1 MNKLK
6 PLEIRNIKISVILKE
21 DIKMELPLISKEQN
35 FVITIYPNS
44 RRLINI
50 TKLKSVKDIYTISKL
65 IVERFN
71 VKIDKVRIDSIFLGR
86 KIIGRKFST
95 EKMIQSCKNH
105 GNGIFK
111 LNFDVE
117 LFHAPFIRSK
127 FGSFNMF
134 GSGSVTCM
142 GVRSVN
148 DIKQIES
155 FLSIVYCKENEIK

>member
-111 LNFDVE
+111 
-117 LFHAPFIRSK
+117 S
-127 FGSFNMF
+127 
-134 GSGSVTCM
+134 
-142 GVRSVN
+142 
-148 DIKQIES
+148 
-155 FLSIVYCKENEIK
+155 

>member
-21 DIKMELPLISKEQN
+21 DIKMKLPLISKEQN

-86 KIIGRKFST
+86 KIVTAPVCRK
-95 EKMIQSCKNH
+95 KL
-105 GNGIFK
+105 FK
-111 LNFDVE
+111 LS
-117 LFHAPFIRSK
+117 LFPGLPVQND
-127 FGSFNMF
+127 GSQ
-134 GSGSVTCM
+134 V
-142 GVRSVN
+142 
-148 DIKQIES
+148 
-155 FLSIVYCKENEIK
+155 

>member
-21 DIKMELPLISKEQN
+21 DIKMKLPLISKEQN

-86 KIIGRKFST
+86 KIT
-95 EKMIQSCKNH
+95 
-105 GNGIFK
+105 
-111 LNFDVE
+111 
-117 LFHAPFIRSK
+117 
-127 FGSFNMF
+127 
-134 GSGSVTCM
+134 
-142 GVRSVN
+142 
-148 DIKQIES
+148 
-155 FLSIVYCKENEIK
+155 